1 LAGTALIGR
10 GRLPETP
17 PTAPVDP
24 ADGRRE
30 HPARRFLPRL
40 AYGIVLLVSTG
51 LLLLLLELGASFF
64 VELPAASVVSDA
76 RLNHTWPP
84 NTSAEHGE
92 WAADNPEFA
101 EPYLHRYNAQGWIET
116 YDVALVKPPG
126 TWRIFYVGDS
136 FTEGCVPMDESVAS
150 RVERHLNE
158 RLGGGGTRFE
168 VVNTG
173 TASYSPLIYYI
184 LIRYFI
190 QSYSPD
196 AIVVNV
202 DMTDPYD
209 DWKYRETLITDADG
223 NPYAV
228 PPRDLYSSPYVDTLR
243 GAVRT
248 GFFPRLSLF
257 LAEKSHLYNL
267 IRRMPAASQPT
278 EPVEAGLEGDDAQ
291 LLVKRWGWCR
301 YEWDEATRR
310 NVAFT
315 TDVLRRIARYCNE
328 HGIRLLLTGVP
339 HYQQFELESSGRP
352 RWSSRPH
359 EEIRRI
365 AEEEGV
371 AYLDSYQSLAPRL
384 LGSRQ
389 SDFYYAGNMHFN
401 PRGNALWAEAQIR
414 AFVDGRNR
422 LLPETAYL
430 PVK

>member
-1 LAGTALIGR
+1 V
-10 GRLPETP
+10 PETL
-17 PTAPVDP
+17 PTAPADP
-24 ADGRRE
+24 VDGRR
-30 HPARRFLPRL
+30 ARPTRRVLPKL
-40 AYGIVLLVSTG
+40 VYIVVLLLSTG
-51 LLLLLLELGASFF
+51 LLLLLLEFGASFF

-84 NTSAEHGE
+84 NELAKHHE

-101 EPYLHRYNAQGWIET
+101 EPYVHHYNAQGWVET
-116 YDVALVKPPG
+116 YDVAPAKPPG

-150 RVERHLNE
+150 RVEGHLNE
-158 RLGGGGTRFE
+158 RLGGSGIRFE
-168 VVNTG
+168 VINTG
-173 TASYSPLIYYI
+173 TASYSPLLYYI

-190 QSYSPD
+190 QPYSPD
-196 AIVVNV
+196 VIVVNV

-209 DWKYRETLITDADG
+209 DWKYRETLITDAEG
-223 NPYAV
+223 NPVAV

-248 GFFPRLSLF
+248 GLFPRLSLF

-267 IRRMPAASQPT
+267 IRRIAGEAPRTGPA
-278 EPVEAGLEGDDAQ
+278 EGGLEGDDAQ

-301 YEWDEATRR
+301 HEWDEATRK

-315 TDVLRRIARYCNE
+315 ADILRRIARYCKE
-328 HGIRLLLTGVP
+328 HGIRLLLTAVP
-339 HYQQFELESSGRP
+339 HYLQFEREGSGRT

-365 AEEEGV
+365 AEEERV
-371 AYLDSYQSLAPRL
+371 AYLDSYESLAPRL

-401 PRGNALWAEAQIR
+401 PRGNALWAEAHIR
-414 AFVDGRNR
+414 AFLDERNR
-422 LLPETAYL
+422 LLPETAYW